1 MTIRPDLIASRYDG
15 LPAGPSLL
23 YSFEEQDA
31 IPVDGTRQLP
41 RDLSPFTLRLVLP
54 DHLRDF
60 QPNANN
66 VFGIPLPN
74 RTSLLPDLTSQPR
87 VSVNVYS
94 GAGDEIARNNAQA
107 GVVQRQYGVNMVTG
121 AVVGVSTRGAPSV
134 SEQLYYEGE
143 AVLQA
148 NGSSRKMVT
157 LSDKFTA
164 IDIKYQV
171 EQIIKAPPLTLLV
184 NPNNM
189 STSYAAVQKYTDR
202 TRFGFVFERWG
213 EEQVKISFSGTTGAF
228 IAGENSQRAVNS
240 MQTTTPTGV
249 QFASKRNSAA
259 FQNFTALYQ
268 FYRHNGYLR
277 DTYGKTEA
285 HLAIGAVAI
294 DYDQFTYIGHIE
306 SFDYSYKSDM
316 PHRIEWNMEFVA
328 DKMFDRAG
336 QPASLGPMRGPYV
349 NPLSGAVPVTPTTPA
364 STSSQAYANPAQ
376 AQTPFE
382 LLGRR

>member
-1 MTIRPDLIASRYDG
+1 MSIRPDLIASRYDG

-31 IPVDGTRQLP
+31 VPVDGTRQLP

-54 DHLRDF
+54 DHLRDLPTYD
-60 QPNANN
+60 QVSQN
-66 VFGIPLPN
+66 PN
-74 RTSLLPDLTSQPR
+74 RVTVD
-87 VSVNVYS
+87 VYS
-94 GAGDEIARNNAQA
+94 GAGDEIARNNVTA
-107 GVVQRQYGVNMVTG
+107 GVVQRQFGVNMVTG
-121 AVVGVSTRGAPSV
+121 AVVGTSTRGNPSFA
-134 SEQLYYEGE
+134 EQLYYEGE

-148 NGSSRKMVT
+148 NGTTRKMVT

-164 IDIKYQV
+164 IDTKYQV
-171 EQIIKAPPLTLLV
+171 EQIRKAPPLTLLV

-189 STSYAAVQKYTDR
+189 TTTYAAVQKFTDR
-202 TRFGFVFERWG
+202 TRFGFVFDRWG

-228 IAGENSQRAVNS
+228 IAGENSQRAVANS
-240 MQTTTPTGV
+240 MQTKTPTGV

-285 HLAIGAVAI
+285 HLAVGAVAI

-316 PHRIEWNMEFVA
+316 PHRIEWSMEFVA